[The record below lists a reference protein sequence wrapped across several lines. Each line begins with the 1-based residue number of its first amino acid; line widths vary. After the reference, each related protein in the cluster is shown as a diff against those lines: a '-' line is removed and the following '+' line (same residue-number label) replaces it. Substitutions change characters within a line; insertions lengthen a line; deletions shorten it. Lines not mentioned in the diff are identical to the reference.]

1 MHVDIFDSYVQ
12 ARRQLRGFLFSVF
25 LPKQLYFK
33 LQMSDFK
40 LNIIYNTIS
49 EALLRLLGM
58 TDDRRQIVRLYVFWP
73 RTELYGHRGGRRWF
87 NKLRP

>member
-58 TDDRRQIVRLYVFWP
+58 TDDRRQIVRLYVF
-73 RTELYGHRGGRRWF
+73 GRVRRYMDTGEAGDGLI
-87 NKLRP
+87 N